1 MAERKSI
8 FGWNSVLHNYG
19 LRGILLDSIFPLI
32 VSFFLCFVIYLS
44 NKDIYEQL
52 KHLLGIGISV
62 VPAMVALILTAYT
75 IMLSFIIGDKF
86 ISIKNTKEG
95 KELIEGLNSGFA
107 ACLFVS
113 IVAIISM
120 IIVSSIA
127 NMKIANEY
135 SNSVNY
141 IVFFLISYLILYSIC
156 ILIGIVID
164 IFNCGQTALFDDNK
178 KKINRRR
185 SNKV

>member
-1 MAERKSI
+1 MVERKTI
-8 FGWNSVLHNYG
+8 FGWKSVLCNYG
-19 LRGILLDSIFPLI
+19 LKGILLDSIFPVIISTLLCLI
-32 VSFFLCFVIYLS
+32 TYFSE
-44 NKDIYEQL
+44 KDIYEQL
-52 KHLLGIGISV
+52 KHLLDIGISV

-86 ISIKNTKEG
+86 ISVKRTRAG

-113 IVAIISM
+113 IIAIVTM
-120 IIVSSIA
+120 IIVSCVA
-127 NMKIANEY
+127 NMKIAVSH
-135 SNSVNY
+135 SNVVNY
-141 IVFFLISYLILYSIC
+141 ITYFLTSYLIIFSIC

-178 KKINRRR
+178 KINRRR
-185 SNKV
+185 PNKV